1 MTRTCKYCGK
11 EFPENTKHKS
21 RMCGVCAAKSTLIP
35 RFAIE
40 RDKLR
45 VKCGLKPL
53 EQSTSDEN
61 TCSIVD

>member
-1 MTRTCKYCGK
+1 MTRICKYCGC
-11 EFPENTKHKS
+11 EFTLPNNHKVHVCGCCTGKTKLVH
-21 RMCGVCAAKSTLIP
+21 

-45 VKCGLKPL
+45 VKLGLPPL
-53 EQSTSDEN
+53 SSDEN